1 LDEEEPDRPAAD
13 NGHRVAHPDLSQVE
27 GVDGDAERLQE
38 GALGVGNAVGKDVDL
53 MLGPGHPLPEPAV
66 SAGVPREGERQA
78 EVFAASPAR
87 PAGPARDGRVD
98 GDALTHPR
106 ARRDH
111 ARELMAQHQLD
122 RLVVVEEGDRLVEIM
137 SDADL
142 RKDEGPERRPTADG
156 QFGGGLSTGGNPPLW
171 IVRDGAGPAAWD
183 VTGDGR
189 SGGPAGCRS

>member
-1 LDEEEPDRPAAD
+1 MAGLVRAYAPARFWSIPVHGHGGRPRHYRPPGGGRQD
-13 NGHRVAHPDLSQVE
+13 PSSLRVSNIAT
-27 GVDGDAERLQE
+27 
-38 GALGVGNAVGKDVDL
+38 KDVVTI
-53 MLGPGHPLPEPAV
+53 GPDQDVE
-66 SAGVPREGERQA
+66 Q
-78 EVFAASPAR
+78 
-87 PAGPARDGRVD
+87 
-98 GDALTHPR
+98 
-106 ARRDH
+106 

-189 SGGPAGCRS
+189 SGGRQGVVGGLRGR

>member
-1 LDEEEPDRPAAD
+1 VSNIAT
-13 NGHRVAHPDLSQVE
+13 
-27 GVDGDAERLQE
+27 
-38 GALGVGNAVGKDVDL
+38 KDVVTI
-53 MLGPGHPLPEPAV
+53 GPDQDVE
-66 SAGVPREGERQA
+66 Q
-78 EVFAASPAR
+78 
-87 PAGPARDGRVD
+87 
-98 GDALTHPR
+98 
-106 ARRDH
+106 

-189 SGGPAGCRS
+189 SGGRQGVVGGLRGR